1 MHCWHLPAE
10 NPRDTWVRTLLF
22 SFYGFRCL
30 DGTGGGAGLA
40 RGTGAIC
47 GGNSLSCIKPAA
59 LPARRFSSWCGS
71 SGRPGC
77 SDMNRRCS
85 TNGTLGGGGVLRM
98 INLRGEARSGLF
110 SAVPDGG
117 CAPAAFDIGGR
128 TECCAGAGFFV
139 TNGAGR
145 GSWPRVGRVPAR
157 ALLAVAKD
165 WARTGGALTGFPGK
179 AARTVGFTLG

>member
-1 MHCWHLPAE
+1 
-10 NPRDTWVRTLLF
+10 
-22 SFYGFRCL
+22 
-30 DGTGGGAGLA
+30 
-40 RGTGAIC
+40 
-47 GGNSLSCIKPAA
+47 
-59 LPARRFSSWCGS
+59 
-71 SGRPGC
+71 
-77 SDMNRRCS
+77 
-85 TNGTLGGGGVLRM
+85 M

-117 CAPAAFDIGGR
+117 CVPAAFDIGGR

>member
-1 MHCWHLPAE
+1 
-10 NPRDTWVRTLLF
+10 
-22 SFYGFRCL
+22 
-30 DGTGGGAGLA
+30 
-40 RGTGAIC
+40 
-47 GGNSLSCIKPAA
+47 
-59 LPARRFSSWCGS
+59 
-71 SGRPGC
+71 
-77 SDMNRRCS
+77 
-85 TNGTLGGGGVLRM
+85 M
-98 INLRGEARSGLF
+98 INPGGEARSGLF

-117 CAPAAFDIGGR
+117 CVPAAFDIAGR

-157 ALLAVAKD
+157 ALPAVAKD